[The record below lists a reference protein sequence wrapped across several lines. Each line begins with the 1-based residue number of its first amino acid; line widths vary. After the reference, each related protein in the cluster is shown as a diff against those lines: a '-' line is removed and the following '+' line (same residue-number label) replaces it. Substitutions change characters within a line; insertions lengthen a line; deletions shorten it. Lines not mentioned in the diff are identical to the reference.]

1 MGCAELVRH
10 HSGEVEPSN
19 GFAGSSPVPTAGNI
33 FYRETEMPRKTQNAE
48 NGILGLFLFLAYQ
61 TLT

>member
-1 MGCAELVRH
+1 
-10 HSGEVEPSN
+10 
-19 GFAGSSPVPTAGNI
+19 
-33 FYRETEMPRKTQNAE
+33 MPRKTQNAE